1 MSDDAPSVVRFGD
14 FEFDLGQLEL
24 RLHGAPVRLPPQ
36 PLQILALLLSHAG
49 RIVTREEIQRQV
61 WGSEIYVDFEHGL
74 NRCIRQ
80 IRAALGDNP
89 EQPRFIETIPRRGY
103 RFVAPVEK
111 PDSGSSNGMGASVP
125 PAVAAAPRPQP
136 ILSGWPLAL
145 MALVGALAILG
156 VVAILRFTVEKPSPK
171 LLRVVRLTHFGRAEL
186 ADSLAADDTSIYFG
200 ERQGGTWGI
209 ARVSKD
215 GGEPMVIEVPFPQP
229 FLCDF
234 SPQRSELLV
243 ISDAD
248 LVGMGKLWI
257 VPVGGGSPRRVGDIV
272 ATSASWSPDGSAIAY
287 SNLWSPATRYSVLEV
302 NPDGSGR
309 RKLLTFPSGFPQEVR
324 WEPGLQ
330 GGSLTVV
337 RRDPQTASYSLW
349 EASAGGENLHSV
361 LEGWRPPPASQG
373 EGEYCGRWTPDGK
386 YLIFCSFRNG
396 ASSIWAVPGANHRF
410 TQSGIKPVQLYS
422 TSMLLSRVQPSA
434 DGRRIFFVANQPAR
448 ELERYD
454 SGRHAFVPYLSGV
467 PARWVSFSADGQWA
481 AYCDLSDA
489 FHGTVWRSRLDGS
502 QTLQLTF
509 ASMNALR
516 PRWSP
521 DGAQIAFSAETPG
534 KGMAI
539 YLVASSGGEPEHL
552 VPPNLLQVSRDGVEH
567 DGSPSWSP
575 QGDELLFY
583 RMSSNPHAL
592 YTLNLKTRRCSL
604 VPNSESLG
612 DDYALSPDGRYV
624 AADADGSTLLLLDL
638 KTHRRSVLMEG
649 RGLSSP
655 YWSPDARYVYI
666 QEMVGNS
673 QQPIR
678 RVRVSD
684 RKLETVAT
692 AENFLRSDI
701 AGYSLTGIA
710 PDGSPLV
717 SLVRA
722 TGDLYAL
729 EVSLP

>member
-1 MSDDAPSVVRFGD
+1 MSDDGPSVVRFGD
-14 FEFDLGQLEL
+14 FELDLEQLEL
-24 RLHGAPVRLPPQ
+24 RRNGAPVRLPPQ
-36 PLQILALLLSHAG
+36 PLRVLSLLLSRAG
-49 RIVTREEIQRQV
+49 RIVTRDEIQRQV
-61 WGSEIYVDFEHGL
+61 WDSETFVDFELGL

-80 IRAALGDNP
+80 IRVTLGDSP
-89 EQPRFIETIPRRGY
+89 EQPRFIETIPKRGY

-111 PDSGSSNGMGASVP
+111 QSAGNLPGMGASVP
-125 PAVAAAPRPQP
+125 LAVAAAPRPRP
-136 ILSGWPLAL
+136 VLSGWPLAL
-145 MALVGALAILG
+145 MTLGGALAILG
-156 VVAILRFTVEKPSPK
+156 VVAILRLTVEKPSPK
-171 LLRVVRLTHFGRAEL
+171 LLRVVRLTHFGRAEV
-186 ADSLAADDTSIYFG
+186 ADSLATDETSVYFG
-200 ERQGGTWGI
+200 ERQGGNWGI
-209 ARVSKD
+209 ARVAKD
-215 GGEPMVIEVPFPQP
+215 GGEPTEIKVPFPQP

-243 ISDAD
+243 LSDAD
-248 LVGMGKLWI
+248 LVGVGELWI

-272 ATSASWSPDGSAIAY
+272 ATSATWSPDGSAIAY
-287 SNLWSPATRYSVLEV
+287 SNLWSPSTRSSVLEV

-309 RKLLTFPSGFPQEVR
+309 RKLLTLPSGFPQEVR

-330 GGSLTVV
+330 GGSLTMV
-337 RRDPQTASYSLW
+337 RRDPKTASYSLW
-349 EASAGGENLHSV
+349 EASAGGEHLHFV

-373 EGEYCGRWTPDGK
+373 EGEYGGRWTQDGK

-396 ASSIWAVPGANHRF
+396 ASGIWAVPGANHRF

-422 TSMLLSRVQPSA
+422 TSMLVSRVLPSA

-489 FHGTVWRSRLDGS
+489 FHGTVWRSRIDGS
-502 QTLQLTF
+502 QALQLTF
-509 ASMNALR
+509 APMNALR

-521 DGAQIAFSAETPG
+521 DGTEIAFSAETPG

-539 YLVASSGGEPEHL
+539 YLVSSSGGEPEHI
-552 VPPNLLQVSRDGVEH
+552 VPPNMSQVSRDGVEH
-567 DGSPSWSP
+567 DNSPSWSP

-583 RMSSNPHAL
+583 RMSSNPRAL
-592 YTLNLKTRRCSL
+592 YMLNLKTRLCSL
-604 VPNSESLG
+604 IPNSESLG

-649 RGLSSP
+649 RGLSFP
-655 YWSPDARYVYI
+655 YWSPEGRYVYI
-666 QEMVGNS
+666 QEMLGNS

-684 RKLETVAT
+684 GRVETVAT

-701 AGYSLTGIA
+701 AGYSLTGLT

-729 EVSLP
+729 DVSLP